1 MSSTIKVNN
10 IQNLAG
16 DDSGIDLSTNDQIIL
31 KTANTTAITVD
42 SSQNVALAGNQTIAG
57 TLGVTGN
64 ITGAGMDL
72 LLDATISSA
81 VSEYD
86 ISSTYINSTY
96 DSYYLESS
104 LLPAT
109 DSVYPYLRVFVGG
122 SVITTGIYGY
132 EAQGVGGSSTLNNNS
147 TSTFILSHTQVGNAD
162 GEGHSSVIWI
172 RNVNSTTRPC
182 SISGVTEMG
191 SPTSAPHTS
200 IFGGSLLPANRA
212 DVVNGFRL
220 WFSSGNIASGTVK
233 LYGLR

>member
-1 MSSTIKVNN
+1 MALTKV
-10 IQNLAG
+10 QADGVNLTDTFAFTG
-16 DDSGIDLSTNDQIIL
+16 TVSG
-31 KTANTTAITVD
+31 
-42 SSQNVALAGNQTIAG
+42 
-57 TLGVTGN
+57 TGMN
-64 ITGAGMDL
+64 L

-81 VSEYD
+81 VSVYD

-109 DSVYPYLRVFVGG
+109 DNVYPYFRVFVGG
-122 SVITTGIYGY
+122 SVVTSGIYGY
-132 EAQGVGGSSTLNNNS
+132 EAQAVGGATTLGSNA
-147 TSTFILSHTQVGNAD
+147 TSTFALAHHQVGNAD
-162 GEGHSSVIWI
+162 GEGYSSVIWI

-182 SISGVTEMG
+182 SISGFTESG
-191 SPTSAPHTS
+191 STAGTPGSS

-220 WFSSGNIASGTVK
+220 WFSGDNNIASGTVK